1 MPTAPTQ
8 IRSLARS
15 HTKTAINT
23 LAGIM
28 NETSVPAAARVA
40 AATALLDR
48 GWGKAAQSHAGA
60 DGEGPIELAVRIT
73 TQGYGESND

>member
-1 MPTAPTQ
+1 
-8 IRSLARS
+8 
-15 HTKTAINT
+15 
-23 LAGIM
+23 M